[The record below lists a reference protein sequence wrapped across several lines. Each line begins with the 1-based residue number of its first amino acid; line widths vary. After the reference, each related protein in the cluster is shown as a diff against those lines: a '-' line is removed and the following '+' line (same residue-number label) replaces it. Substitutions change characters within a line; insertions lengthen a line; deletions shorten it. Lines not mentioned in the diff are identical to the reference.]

1 MSFTYSLEHVNHPL
15 THPEGLSDSSSVLL
29 LGLTQEALQD
39 SFHMVIVPP
48 PPIPLDKT
56 TTISM
61 LKILLT
67 PLPTMV
73 LRDKSPTYN
82 NCTDH
87 CLSLKKKMLPNLKID
102 SFDSLFLEYC
112 IIDGSTNLF
121 IKLT

>member
-1 MSFTYSLEHVNHPL
+1 MLITPHTS
-15 THPEGLSDSSSVLL
+15 EGLSDSSSVLL
-29 LGLTQEALQD
+29 LGPTQEALQD

-48 PPIPLDKT
+48 PIPLDKT

-61 LKILLT
+61 HKILLT
-67 PLPTMV
+67 PLPTDGFERQISHIQQ
-73 LRDKSPTYN
+73 LYRS
-82 NCTDH
+82 
-87 CLSLKKKMLPNLKID
+87 LSFTEKKMLPNLKID